1 MDTLLA
7 RIAAGTYR
15 VGSML
20 PKEERLAA
28 ELDVSRGVVREC
40 IRALE
45 ERGVVRVRHGRG
57 ATVLPARAWDVLDP
71 QVFATVH
78 GAAGGRRLVSEA
90 VEAVAIVQGE
100 AAALAAE
107 RSHPEAVRALSA
119 AVDAV
124 ETATG
129 DGVAA
134 AELEFGRALADAA
147 GNRPLARVAAELA
160 EAMAAAESPRHGR
173 PEGYRDVLDAIAAA
187 DPAVARAAM
196 KALSREARSASGRA
210 ASASGRPS

>member
-7 RIAAGTYR
+7 RIAAGGYR

-57 ATVLPARAWDVLDP
+57 ATVMPARAWDVLDP
-71 QVFATVH
+71 HVSCR
-78 GAAGGRRLVSEA
+78 GARGSRRPPARLRGCRGSRDRAGRGRRA
-90 VEAVAIVQGE
+90 RGRAQCQN
-100 AAALAAE
+100 
-107 RSHPEAVRALSA
+107 PEAVRALSA

-160 EAMAAAESPRHGR
+160 EAMAAAPSHLATAAPRATATSSTRSPPPTRQS
-173 PEGYRDVLDAIAAA
+173 PER
-187 DPAVARAAM
+187 R
-196 KALSREARSASGRA
+196 
-210 ASASGRPS
+210 